1 MGNACCAK
9 TGPDTQAL
17 KESDKDTDEPKQ
29 SKAKPNKYVKSTTT
43 KGAGMNSLHEE
54 QGTDVNS
61 PQEDKGAGVNNPQ
74 GDEGA
79 DVNVKKTADYVN
91 LDAIQEIQ
99 KEEEEEDSA
108 EEEYVNIP
116 AEPDVLMSL
125 QTKRLTRSN
134 RDEIYAP
141 ISISR
146 P

>member
-17 KESDKDTDEPKQ
+17 KELDKDTDEPKQ

-43 KGAGMNSLHEE
+43 KGA
-54 QGTDVNS
+54 DVNS
-61 PQEDKGAGVNNPQ
+61 PQEDEGAGVDSPQ

-79 DVNVKKTADYVN
+79 NVHVKKTGDYVN
-91 LDAIQEIQ
+91 WDAIQEIQ
-99 KEEEEEDSA
+99 KEEGEKDSA
-108 EEEYVNIP
+108 GEECVNTMAYSIP
-116 AEPDVLMSL
+116 PEHGVMTSL
-125 QTKRLTRSN
+125 QTQRSTRSN

-141 ISISR
+141 VSISC